1 MSTPIQTVLIYGYGV
16 MGRGVARTFAEA
28 GFATFVKSSRAGK
41 LEGLPAKTSVVER
54 LPKEAPDLV
63 IEFVPEDVR
72 VKQAVYAEVEAAYP
86 GEAPLI
92 ATGTSGLDLV
102 ELARKMK
109 RPERF
114 LGIHYFMP
122 ADTAP
127 VVEVMAG
134 LATSRADVDRVADA
148 LRRTGKEPVVLYK
161 PIVGFLVNRLQHAI
175 LHEAYYLIEAGVA
188 SAEDIDHAARRMLAP
203 RMCLN
208 GLIQQK
214 DISGLK
220 IHADQDPRRC
230 PGVDRAEAVPQ
241 RDSQSD
247 APDDG
252 RPRPHRALGGQR
264 LLRLER
270 LRRGRRAQT
279 SFDPTRQAARIP
291 AERDRPAGA
300 GNAAEGGLEVTDRE
314 DALYSPLMVTWPDWL
329 LTRSS
334 HAFTAEKRESSKPPS
349 WATCV

>member
-1 MSTPIQTVLIYGYGV
+1 MATPIQTVLIYGYGV
-16 MGRGVARTFAEA
+16 MGRGVARTFADA

-41 LEGLPAKTSVVER
+41 LEGLPAKASVVEQ

-72 VKQAVYAEVEAAYP
+72 VKQAVYAEIEAAYP
-86 GEAPLI
+86 GDAPLI

-114 LGIHYFMP
+114 LGVHYFMP

-134 LATSRADVDRVADA
+134 LATPRADVDRVADA
-148 LRRTGKEPVVLYK
+148 LKRTGKEPVVLYK

-220 IHADQDPRRC
+220 IHADAQASIVPRLFHNGVPNPMLQAMVARGETGLNAGKGFYDWTGADPERKRER
-230 PGVDRAEAVPQ
+230 V
-241 RDSQSD
+241 S
-247 APDDG
+247 
-252 RPRPHRALGGQR
+252 RALTA
-264 LLRLER
+264 LLAFLDTLDSEAGSGTARS
-270 LRRGRRAQT
+270 T
-279 SFDPTRQAARIP
+279 STPP
-291 AERDRPAGA
+291 GA
-300 GNAAEGGLEVTDRE
+300 
-314 DALYSPLMVTWPDWL
+314 
-329 LTRSS
+329 
-334 HAFTAEKRESSKPPS
+334 
-349 WATCV
+349 

>member
-1 MSTPIQTVLIYGYGV
+1 MSKPIKTVVIYGYGV
-16 MGRGVARTFAEA
+16 MGRGVAKTFADA
-28 GFATFVKSSRAGK
+28 GFVTLVKSSRAGK
-41 LEGLPAKTSVVER
+41 LEGLPGKTSAVER
-54 LPKEAPDLV
+54 LPEKAPDLV

-72 VKQAVYAEVEAAYP
+72 VKQAAYAEIEAAYSGNSP
-86 GEAPLI
+86 DNAPLI
-92 ATGTSGLDLV
+92 ASGTSGLDLV

-114 LGIHYFMP
+114 LGVHYFMP

-134 LATSRADVDRVADA
+134 LATSRAEVDRVADA

-161 PIVGFLVNRLQHAI
+161 PIVASLVNRLQHAI

-220 IHADQDPRRC
+220 IHAAPQ
-230 PGVDRAEAVPQ
+230 ESIVPKLFHNATPNPMLQ
-241 RDSQSD
+241 TMV
-247 APDDG
+247 
-252 RPRPHRALGGQR
+252 ALGRTG
-264 LLRLER
+264 LSAGKGFYDWSGGDGEG
-270 LRRGRRAQT
+270 GRRQASSQLAKLLEFLR
-279 SFDPTRQAARIP
+279 SGIGAPAPGTRPKAVSKERI
-291 AERDRPAGA
+291 GT
-300 GNAAEGGLEVTDRE
+300 G
-314 DALYSPLMVTWPDWL
+314 
-329 LTRSS
+329 
-334 HAFTAEKRESSKPPS
+334 
-349 WATCV
+349 